1 MKKRKSNLLDI
12 KKIIKK
18 ILNINDYYLGTNDL
32 LLLQSYINLNKPSKT
47 GLNICRWYSTLNIN
61 KSVCT
66 KDYIQIG
73 NRILNEYEK
82 INKYRNY

>member
-1 MKKRKSNLLDI
+1 MMKKSNLLDI
-12 KKIIKK
+12 NKIIKK

-32 LLLQSYINLNKPSKT
+32 LLIESYLKINKPSVT
-47 GLNICRWYSTLNIN
+47 GLNICNWYNTLNIN

-66 KDYIQIG
+66 KDYVRIG
-73 NRILNEYEK
+73 NQILNEYGK